1 MAKRPG
7 RKARVREWLDAAR
20 PGRIGEAEFEAAGL
34 ALEDIPPRELRRLL
48 RDSGLPLD
56 PLIEGVRQNSFEELA
71 RTLSALSG
79 AYERSPRQARALVI
93 EAKDHARLAAR
104 RLEGEARAA
113 REAMVDWMLVW
124 LENPPVFPAWLA
136 ARRRTAGS

>member
-7 RKARVREWLDAAR
+7 RRARVEEWLAAVR
-20 PGRIGEAEFEAAGL
+20 PARIGEAEFEAAGV

-56 PLIEGVRQNSFEELA
+56 PLIEGVRQGSFEELA
-71 RTLSALSG
+71 RTLAALSG
-79 AYERSPRQARALVI
+79 AYERRPREARALVI
-93 EAKDHARLAAR
+93 EAKDHAKLTAR

-113 REAMVDWMLVW
+113 RESMVEWMLVW

-136 ARRRTAGS
+136 ARRRGHRS